1 MAKPDIAAILNEALE
16 DERKAEATYAAIIK
30 RFGPVRPFIN
40 IVDAETRHSRALE
53 HQMERLGIKIPANLW
68 IGKGT
73 APDSLAVACDAAITA
88 EIENIALYDRLLP
101 SVQDPTARKVLENLQ
116 AASRENH
123 LPAFRRCLSREEG
136 AGPGSGGGQGR
147 RGR

>member
-1 MAKPDIAAILNEALE
+1 MAKPDIAAILSEALE
-16 DERKAEATYAAIIK
+16 DERKAEATYAAIIE

-40 IVDAETRHSRALE
+40 IVDAETRHSQAIER
-53 HQMERLGIKIPANLW
+53 QMERLGITIPANLW
-68 IGKGT
+68 IGRGS
-73 APDSLAVACDAAITA
+73 APDSLAAACDGAIAA

-116 AASRENH
+116 SASRENH
-123 LPAFRRCLSREEG
+123 LPAFRRCLSREQGGPG
-136 AGPGSGGGQGR
+136 AGRGQAR

>member
-16 DERKAEATYAAIIK
+16 DERKAEATYAAIIE

-53 HQMERLGIKIPANLW
+53 RQMERLGITIPANLW
-68 IGKGT
+68 MGQGSAPNSLT
-73 APDSLAVACDAAITA
+73 AACEAAVVG

-101 SVQDPTARKVLENLQ
+101 LVQDPTARSVLENLQ
-116 AASRENH
+116 SASRDNH
-123 LPAFRRCLSREEG
+123 LPAFRRCLTREQGE
-136 AGPGSGGGQGR
+136 ATLGGGHGR